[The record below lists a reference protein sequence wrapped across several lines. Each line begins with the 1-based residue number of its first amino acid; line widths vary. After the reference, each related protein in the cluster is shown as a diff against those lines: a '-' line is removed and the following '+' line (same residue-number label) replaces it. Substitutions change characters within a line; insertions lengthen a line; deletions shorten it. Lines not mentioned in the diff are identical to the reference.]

1 MWRLYFQIQYI
12 TLKSQRL
19 KLAKSELRGKKI
31 NNLKNVKISFLKSP
45 HNREEWKLWS
55 DLRWAPAAA
64 MVRLFKVLERKPF
77 CFDNVSLE
85 GFEIK

>member
-19 KLAKSELRGKKI
+19 KLAKNVLRGKKKI

-45 HNREEWKLWS
+45 HHREEWKLWF

-64 MVRLFKVLERKPF
+64 MARLFKVWRGSHF
-77 CFDNVSLE
+77 VS
-85 GFEIK
+85 IMCH